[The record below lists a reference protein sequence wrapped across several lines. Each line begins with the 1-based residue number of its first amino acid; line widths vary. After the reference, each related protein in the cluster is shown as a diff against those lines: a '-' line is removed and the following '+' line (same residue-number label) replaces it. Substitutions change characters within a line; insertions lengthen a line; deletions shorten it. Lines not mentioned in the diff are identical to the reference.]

1 MAELK
6 KDRFLEAAAKARAER
21 ASKASPPAPS
31 KKRKRSSLVSE
42 DQLEWS
48 GPMEP
53 MTLLSTSPMEAW
65 DAASECPHG
74 LLNHEAC
81 ERCGRAAPE
90 LFPIPY
96 PGVMGMAKAERRA
109 SGGLSGGLADRR
121 ASRPTSGTS

>member
-74 LLNHEAC
+74 LLNHE
-81 ERCGRAAPE
+81 RDRMDPVDPLVGRPGLGIAIHRGAPPVHH
-90 LFPIPY
+90 LLARRRRQQPHLL
-96 PGVMGMAKAERRA
+96 ERR
-109 SGGLSGGLADRR
+109 LQQ
-121 ASRPTSGTS
+121 